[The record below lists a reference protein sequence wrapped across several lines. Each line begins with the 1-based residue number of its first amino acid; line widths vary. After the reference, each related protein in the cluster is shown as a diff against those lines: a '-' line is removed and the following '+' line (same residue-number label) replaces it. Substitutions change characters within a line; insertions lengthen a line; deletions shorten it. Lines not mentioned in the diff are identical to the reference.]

1 MIETDKDSE
10 VLPLRVPLYPFLSQV
25 STSPHRLKHWF
36 PLYQRPQPLS
46 VSTGIKHSD
55 NDLTTFTLVTLLKK
69 WSWWMCVLLVGLET
83 I

>member
-36 PLYQRPQPLS
+36 PLYQRPQPL
-46 VSTGIKHSD
+46 VSLNWHK
-55 NDLTTFTLVTLLKK
+55 TL
-69 WSWWMCVLLVGLET
+69 
-83 I
+83 